1 MELIGENMKAKLIPC
16 LYIQSDDFNLLFNL
30 NNGKLVKNIKNGDG
44 AEVIKEINLS
54 SSQKRIFDTALS
66 LKEFSAAEMFSKSG
80 VQFSDLHSTLNILC
94 EKRYLVKEGNNFRLG
109 ENFRV
114 DLNEFSIYDKPEF
127 KRVEGEKVE
136 KKVKVY
142 DVLNFVN
149 NLAKVNSYKECWLE
163 IYALTLCER

>member
-1 MELIGENMKAKLIPC
+1 
-16 LYIQSDDFNLLFNL
+16 
-30 NNGKLVKNIKNGDG
+30 
-44 AEVIKEINLS
+44 
-54 SSQKRIFDTALS
+54 
-66 LKEFSAAEMFSKSG
+66 MFSKSG

-94 EKRYLVKEGNNFRLG
+94 EKRYLVNEGNNFRLG